1 MRRAILTSAAL
12 IVGLIVVPAAASS
25 AKSSPALVGTGIT
38 HCVGGW
44 SGTLMFNPPLVTG
57 GTSTMEE
64 LHLTA
69 VVQPCT
75 GGVPVPTSGNFIGK
89 GIINGTAANDCNNW
103 FATPAPPGGTD
114 VKNFPDFGGAISWT
128 PTSISGSSLSLHAI
142 DVKTTALTSPVLFK
156 APVVHVTHSYPTTV
170 GKFKFDTTQLL
181 STILSNAAGD
191 CGNASGLSSV
201 NIAGPGS
208 NGKF

>member
-1 MRRAILTSAAL
+1 MRRAILTSAAM

-25 AKSSPALVGTGIT
+25 AKTSPAVIGAGIT

-44 SGTLMFNPPLVTG
+44 SGTLMFNPPLVIG

-69 VVQPCT
+69 VVQTCT
-75 GGVPVPTSGNFIGK
+75 GGVPVPTSGKFIGK
-89 GIINGTAANDCNNW
+89 GIINGAAANDCNNW
-103 FATPAPPGGTD
+103 FVNPPPGTD
-114 VKNFPDFGGAISWT
+114 VKNFSGSFGGAISWT
-128 PTSISGSSLSLHAI
+128 PTNIHSSSLSLHTI

-156 APVVHVTHSYPTTV
+156 APVVHVTGSYPTTT

-191 CGNASGLSSV
+191 CANASGLTQV